1 MGEFLRCEHG
11 DFRRTA
17 KVGLVA
23 RENHVGPAAFGGA
36 ELQRILEIIQPEFD
50 GAERIG
56 VADGCDG
63 ADAEQVV
70 KKLDRLCCAAIT
82 AQDVEEVRQ
91 GVPRDVH
98 LVGLGLA
105 LFQAPACCP
114 RTNPD
119 AAGRHPESRSYRAGR
134 AQLLRVLA
142 EEIGEPRVVA
152 RRFRQR
158 ERTRPLANEFADRGT
173 VLSAD

>member
-17 KVGLVA
+17 EVGLVA
-23 RENHVGPAAFGGA
+23 REDHIGPAAFGGA

-63 ADAEQVV
+63 ADAEQVA

-105 LFQAPACCP
+105 LFQ
-114 RTNPD
+114 
-119 AAGRHPESRSYRAGR
+119 
-134 AQLLRVLA
+134 
-142 EEIGEPRVVA
+142 
-152 RRFRQR
+152 
-158 ERTRPLANEFADRGT
+158 RPLAALEQTRTPQGDIQNHVRIEQDAHSYFACLPRR
-173 VLSAD
+173 